1 MDRKFLQKLAIVFA
15 VLVVIYLITIPRQK
29 GVNVDDL
36 VQNVVF
42 GFSAKD
48 VHHIEI
54 YKETDGEPAQV
65 LIARVEDQWRIPS
78 HFNAK
83 GNQSKI
89 DNLLKDILEMTGQIR
104 SKDPKHLETYKI
116 TDAQGIHLILK
127 DQGEKPLANLIIGK
141 RAKDANTGFVRFA
154 GFEKVYA
161 VDKNLLSTLSV
172 YGEADTLTVLK
183 QNIWVDLQ
191 AVDKKADDYTELALV
206 SKGRNV
212 HIRNVEKTK
221 EETIGDSTVTKQ
233 VKEWVLVKNNRE
245 KDLDQKK
252 INDFF
257 RDVGKIR
264 ATEVVDRISN
274 SLMQMNKI
282 NQYGLGRPS
291 HYIIFQKADG
301 SKENV
306 LFGKMYEKDKGYY
319 MQTQEDGLVYKVT
332 KYNFDK
338 VVKWVE
344 DLPEN
349 IK

>member
-1 MDRKFLQKLAIVFA
+1 MDRKFLKKLAIVFGA
-15 VLVVIYLITIPRQK
+15 LLVIYLITIPRQK
-29 GVNVDDL
+29 GVDVDEL

-42 GFSAKD
+42 GFSDND

-54 YKETDGEPAQV
+54 YKETEEEPARV
-65 LIARVEDQWRIPS
+65 LISKTEEQWRIPS

-89 DNLLKDILEMTGQIR
+89 DKLLKDILEMTGRIR

-116 TDAQGIHLILK
+116 TDTQGIHLILK

-141 RAKDANTGFVRFA
+141 RADDANTGFVRFS
-154 GFEKVYA
+154 GFDKVYA

-172 YGEADTLTVLK
+172 YGDVDTLTVLK

-191 AVDKKADDYTELALV
+191 AVDKKSDDYAELALI
-206 SKGRNV
+206 SKGKNV
-212 HIRNVEKTK
+212 HIRKVDKTK
-221 EETIGDSTVTKQ
+221 EETIDDSTVTRQ

-245 KDLDQKK
+245 IDLDQKK
-252 INDFF
+252 VNDFF

-274 SLMQMNKI
+274 SLMQMNKV
-282 NQYGLGRPS
+282 NQYGLGRPA

-301 SKENV
+301 TKENV

-349 IK
+349 TK